1 MDRPDLG
8 GDEKRVIT
16 LLEGGEMGVDV
27 LIRESGIR
35 PAVMAS
41 LLVGLELKKVV
52 RMLPGRQV
60 TLIR

>member
-1 MDRPDLG
+1 
-8 GDEKRVIT
+8 
-16 LLEGGEMGVDV
+16 MGVDV